1 VEKDCIVLVLQR
13 VIERVI
19 PLVEKEIDIDGP
31 EVESDDGEQK
41 PPRRPG
47 VLREPEWLSHCPS
60 IAEDLAQA
68 RDGEGFLVIRATA
81 RTCSTQ
87 INTPELLWVRR

>member
-41 PPRRPG
+41 PPRRPA
-47 VLREPEWLSHCPS
+47 VLREPEWLV
-60 IAEDLAQA
+60 IAQA
-68 RDGEGFLVIRATA
+68 SRRTWRRPAMAKGF
-81 RTCSTQ
+81 
-87 INTPELLWVRR
+87 W